1 MKSGRNR
8 NKDQA
13 ADAAAVSVPWVEPST
28 ERVANPTGKGASMNH
43 IVDFGANSVFSHP
56 HCAVTPIREA
66 ARNPQHSPVR
76 RLRSLRES
84 IREIHPATPA
94 PVYPIGLANGAS
106 PAGAPREGAALTKG
120 QATPGRL
127 LFYSHDTF
135 GLGHIRRTQAICQA
149 VTGALDS
156 SAALILTGSSAV
168 QGLKLP
174 EGVDYVKLPSVT
186 KVGNEAYESKFLRV
200 EFDAIRQLREQ
211 LILSSVAAFQPDV
224 VFVDNVPLG
233 MKKELLPALEYLR
246 SLPQRPRMIL
256 TLRDILDEPERIV
269 KQWTENGV
277 YEAIDR
283 YYDEVV
289 IYGLPEVYDFVK
301 EYQIPAYLARKVSYA
316 GYIDRVADP
325 VKTAEMRRRYAP
337 NGEKLALC
345 TVGGGGDGQ
354 ELVETY
360 LAGLDARE
368 AGSSLRNVVVFGPDM
383 PEAVRSTL
391 RQRYGHRT
399 DLVMMDFCPEMT
411 ACIAAADVVVSMGG
425 YNTVSEILALRKKAV
440 LVPRVAPRLEQWI
453 RCHRLDQMGLAR
465 CLHPDDATP
474 QNLWHAIDAL
484 LGARSASRRD
494 AVTFDGL
501 RFVIDL
507 VRGALAAPLTAAARS
522 GQGDGA
528 ATLVAVPA

>member
-1 MKSGRNR
+1 MKSGRNTS
-8 NKDQA
+8 KDQA
-13 ADAAAVSVPWVEPST
+13 ADDAAVFVPGVQPST
-28 ERVANPTGKGASMNH
+28 ERVSNPTGKGASMNN
-43 IVDFGANSVFSHP
+43 IIGVGAISVFSHP
-56 HCAVTPIREA
+56 HCAVKPTREA
-66 ARNPQHSPVR
+66 ARGMQNSPVR
-76 RLRSLRES
+76 RLRTLRES
-84 IREIHPATPA
+84 IGEIHPVTPA
-94 PVYPIGLANGAS
+94 PGHPFGYRTGALAK
-106 PAGAPREGAALTKG
+106 APQKGAALSEG
-120 QATPGRL
+120 QASPGRL

-149 VTGALDS
+149 VTGALDN

-186 KVGNEAYESKFLRV
+186 KVGNEVYESKFLRV

-233 MKKELLPALEYLR
+233 MKKELVPALEHLR
-246 SLPQRPRMIL
+246 SLPNRPRMIL

-269 KQWTENGV
+269 KQWTENRV

-289 IYGLPEVYDFVK
+289 IYGLPEVFDFVK
-301 EYQIPAYLARKVSYA
+301 EYQIPAYLARKISYA

-325 VKTAEMRRRYAP
+325 EKTAEMRRRYAP
-337 NGEKLALC
+337 KGEKFVLC

-354 ELVETY
+354 ELVENY
-360 LAGLDARE
+360 LVGLDARRTGD
-368 AGSSLRNVVVFGPDM
+368 AVRNVVVFGPDM
-383 PEAVRSTL
+383 PEAVRGAM
-391 RQRYGHRT
+391 RKRYGHRR

-425 YNTVSEILALRKKAV
+425 YNTVSEILALKKQAV

-474 QNLWHAIDAL
+474 QNLWQAIDGM
-484 LGARSASRRD
+484 LGARPESRRD
-494 AVTFDGL
+494 TVTFDGL

-507 VRGALAAPLTAAARS
+507 VRGALATPVTLTTCRRP
-522 GQGDGA
+522 GGGGGA
-528 ATLVAVPA
+528 LVAVPA

>member
-1 MKSGRNR
+1 MKFGRDMN
-8 NKDQA
+8 DTQA
-13 ADAAAVSVPWVEPST
+13 AMEAVALSAHGVEPSV
-28 ERVANPTGKGASMNH
+28 EGVSNPTGKGASMHN
-43 IVDFGANSVFSHP
+43 IIDFGVSSAHGRSH
-56 HCAVTPIREA
+56 CGSRATREA
-66 ARNPQHSPVR
+66 T
-76 RLRSLRES
+76 RSLREAPVRRMRTLGDS
-84 IREIHPATPA
+84 IREIHQAKRAPAFPFGYPTAATTRAPGEFAAPA
-94 PVYPIGLANGAS
+94 KDQGS
-106 PAGAPREGAALTKG
+106 
-120 QATPGRL
+120 PGRL

-149 VTGALDS
+149 VTGALDN

-233 MKKELLPALEYLR
+233 MKKELVPALEHLR
-246 SLPQRPRMIL
+246 SLPNRPRMIL

-269 KQWTENGV
+269 KQWTENKV

-289 IYGLPEVYDFVK
+289 IYGLPEVFDFVK
-301 EYQIPAYLARKVSYA
+301 EYQIPAYLARKISYA
-316 GYIDRVADP
+316 GYIDRVADAE
-325 VKTAEMRRRYAP
+325 KTAEMRRRYAP

-360 LAGLDARE
+360 MAGLEERKPT
-368 AGSSLRNVVVFGPDM
+368 GGLRNVVVFGPDM
-383 PEAVRSTL
+383 PEAVRSAM
-391 RQRYGHRT
+391 RKRYGHRS
-399 DLVMMDFCPEMT
+399 DLVMMDFCPDMT
-411 ACIAAADVVVSMGG
+411 ACIAAADVVVAMGG

-465 CLHPDDATP
+465 CLHPDDASP
-474 QNLWHAIDAL
+474 QNLWQAIDAM
-484 LGARSASRRD
+484 LGAQTVSRRE

-501 RFVIDL
+501 RFVINL
-507 VRGALAAPLTAAARS
+507 VRSALAAPMMASSSLLLAES
-522 GQGDGA
+522 GG
-528 ATLVAVPA
+528 TLAVPA